1 MSRIKL
7 HIKKGD
13 VVKAIAGKNR
23 GKTGKVLLTYPEAQ
37 RELVEGVNLVKK
49 HMKPTQDNPEGGIV
63 EREAPM
69 HVSNLQLVE
78 GAKGKKI
85 EGAE

>member
-23 GKTGKVLLTYPEAQ
+23 GKTGKVLLTDPEEQ
-37 RELVEGVNLVKK
+37 RALVEGVNLIKK

-69 HVSNLQLVE
+69 HVSNLALVE
-78 GAKGKKI
+78 GSKGKKK